1 MIEIKNLVKSF
12 PDRCILNDISVD
24 IKEGELFS
32 VIGPSGMG
40 KSTFIKCLIRLL
52 KPESGQIIVDGKD
65 IGSTSD
71 EFLLARVRRSF
82 GYLFQEGAL
91 FDSLTVLENVAFG
104 LKYLTDVPKGDYP
117 RIVKE
122 KLALVGL
129 ENVEHLKP
137 SELSVGMKKRVSL
150 ARSIA
155 AEPKY
160 MLYDEPT
167 TGLDPVTT
175 GMVKDLITDMR
186 KKLNITSIV
195 VTHDLSLALEI
206 SSRVAMLSDGKFVEV
221 SEPDTFRLST
231 NATVRQFM
239 DISHLLNRSDHKSD
253 GKKQ

>member
-1 MIEIKNLVKSF
+1 MIEIKNLSKAF
-12 PDRCILNDISVD
+12 GEKCIFNGVSVD

-32 VIGPSGMG
+32 VIGPSGIG

-52 KPESGQIIVDGKD
+52 KPDGGSIVVDGQD
-65 IGSTSD
+65 IAVTNN
-71 EFLLARVRRSF
+71 EFTLARVRRSF

-104 LKYLTDVPKGDYP
+104 LKYLTDVPRADYP

-129 ENVEHLKP
+129 KDVEQLKP

-175 GMVKDLITDMR
+175 GMVKELITDMR
-186 KKLNITSIV
+186 DKLGITSVV

-206 SSRVAMLSDGKFVEV
+206 SSRVAMLYDGKFAEV
-221 SEPDTFRLST
+221 AEPAKFRQSENP
-231 NATVRQFM
+231 AVKEFM
-239 DISHLLNRSDHKSD
+239 EISHLSRK
-253 GKKQ
+253 

>member
-1 MIEIKNLVKSF
+1 MIEIKKLNKAFGDKV
-12 PDRCILNDISVD
+12 ILEDISVD

-32 VIGPSGMG
+32 VIGPSGTG

-52 KPESGQIIVDGKD
+52 KPESGQIIVDGQD
-65 IGSTSD
+65 IGSTSN
-71 EFLLARVRRSF
+71 EFTLARVRRSF

-104 LKYLTDVPKGDYP
+104 LKYLTDIPKSDYP

-129 ENVEHLKP
+129 KDVEQLKP

-150 ARSIA
+150 ARSVA

-175 GMVKDLITDMR
+175 GMVKDLILDMR
-186 KKLNITSIV
+186 TKLNITSIV
-195 VTHDLSLALEI
+195 VTHDLTLALEI
-206 SSRVAMLSDGKFVEV
+206 SSRVAMLNGGKFVEV
-221 SEPDTFRLST
+221 SEPAKFRQSE
-231 NATVRQFM
+231 NKGVKEFM
-239 DISHLLNRSDHKSD
+239 EISHLSRTAD
-253 GKKQ
+253 GKDRK

>member
-1 MIEIKNLVKSF
+1 MIEIKDLVKNF
-12 PDRCILNDISVD
+12 PGRRVLDGISVE

-32 VIGPSGMG
+32 VTGPSGIG

-52 KPESGQIIVDGKD
+52 KPEGGRIIVDGQD
-65 IGSTSD
+65 IASTSN
-71 EFLLARVRRSF
+71 EFTLARVRRSF

-104 LKYLTDVPKGDYP
+104 LKYLTDVPRSDYP
-117 RIVKE
+117 RIVRE

-129 ENVEHLKP
+129 KDVEHLKP
-137 SELSVGMKKRVSL
+137 AELSVGMKKRVSL

-175 GMVKDLITDMR
+175 GMVKELIIDMR
-186 KKLNITSIV
+186 TKLKITSVV
-195 VTHDLSLALEI
+195 VTHDLTLALEI
-206 SSRVAMLSDGKFVEV
+206 SSRVAMLYDGKFVEV
-221 SEPDTFRLST
+221 GEPAHFRQSE
-231 NATVRQFM
+231 NKAVKEFM
-239 DISHLLNRSDHKSD
+239 EISHLSRK
-253 GKKQ
+253 

>member
-1 MIEIKNLVKSF
+1 MIEIKKLNKAFGEKV
-12 PDRCILNDISVD
+12 ILKDISVD

-52 KPESGQIIVDGKD
+52 KPESGQIIVDGQD
-65 IGSTSD
+65 IGSTVN
-71 EFLLARVRRSF
+71 EFTLAKVRRSF

-91 FDSLTVLENVAFG
+91 FDSLTVMENVAFG
-104 LKYLTDVPKGDYP
+104 LKYLTDIPKSDYP
-117 RIVKE
+117 RLVKE

-129 ENVEHLKP
+129 KDVEQLKP

-150 ARSIA
+150 ARSVA

-175 GMVKDLITDMR
+175 GMVKDLILDMR
-186 KKLNITSIV
+186 EKLKITSIV
-195 VTHDLSLALEI
+195 VTHDLNLALEI
-206 SSRVAMLSDGKFVEV
+206 SSRVAMLNNGEFVEV
-221 SEPDTFRLST
+221 SEPAKFRQSE
-231 NATVRQFM
+231 NKGVKEFM
-239 DISHLLNRSDHKSD
+239 EISHLSRTAG
-253 GKKQ
+253 GKDCK

>member
-1 MIEIKNLVKSF
+1 MIEIKKLNKAF
-12 PDRCILNDISVD
+12 GEKRILSDISVD

-52 KPESGQIIVDGKD
+52 RPDSGQIVVDGQD
-65 IGSTSD
+65 IASTKS
-71 EFLLARVRRSF
+71 EFLLAKVRRSF

-91 FDSLTVLENVAFG
+91 FDSLTVFENVSFG
-104 LKYLTDVPKGDYP
+104 LKYLTDKPKSDYP

-129 ENVEHLKP
+129 KDVEQLKP

-160 MLYDEPT
+160 ILYDEPT

-186 KKLNITSIV
+186 SKLGITSVV
-195 VTHDLSLALEI
+195 VTHDLKLALEI
-206 SSRVAMLSDGKFVEV
+206 SSRVAMLYNGEFVEV
-221 SEPDTFRLST
+221 GEPARFRQSENKAVKEFMEISGLS
-231 NATVRQFM
+231 RE
-239 DISHLLNRSDHKSD
+239 
-253 GKKQ
+253 

>member
-1 MIEIKNLVKSF
+1 MIEIKKLSKAF
-12 PDRCILNDISVD
+12 GEKHILKDISVD

-52 KPESGQIIVDGKD
+52 RPDSGQIVVDGQD
-65 IGSTSD
+65 IASTKN
-71 EFLLARVRRSF
+71 EFLLAKVRRSF

-91 FDSLTVLENVAFG
+91 FDSLTVFENVSFG
-104 LKYLTDVPKGDYP
+104 LKYLTDKPRSEYP

-129 ENVEHLKP
+129 KDVENLRP

-160 MLYDEPT
+160 ILYDEPT

-186 KKLNITSIV
+186 SKLGVTSVV
-195 VTHDLSLALEI
+195 VTHDLKLALEI
-206 SSRVAMLSDGKFVEV
+206 SSRVAMLYNGEFVEV
-221 SEPDTFRLST
+221 GEPAKFRQSENKSVKEFMEVSGLS
-231 NATVRQFM
+231 RE
-239 DISHLLNRSDHKSD
+239 
-253 GKKQ
+253 

>member
-1 MIEIKNLVKSF
+1 MIEIKKLSKAF
-12 PDRCILNDISVD
+12 GEKHILKDISVD

-52 KPESGQIIVDGKD
+52 RPDGGQIVVDGQD
-65 IGSTSD
+65 IASTKN
-71 EFLLARVRRSF
+71 EFLLAKVRRSF

-91 FDSLTVLENVAFG
+91 FDSLTVFENVSFG
-104 LKYLTDVPKGDYP
+104 LKYLTDKPRSEYPK
-117 RIVKE
+117 IVKE

-129 ENVEHLKP
+129 KDVENLRP

-160 MLYDEPT
+160 ILYDEPT

-186 KKLNITSIV
+186 SKLGITSVV
-195 VTHDLSLALEI
+195 VTHDLKLALEI
-206 SSRVAMLSDGKFVEV
+206 SSRVAMLYNGEFVEV
-221 SEPDTFRLST
+221 GEPAKFRQSENKSVKEFMEVSGLS
-231 NATVRQFM
+231 RE
-239 DISHLLNRSDHKSD
+239 
-253 GKKQ
+253 

>member
-1 MIEIKNLVKSF
+1 MIEIKKLNKAF
-12 PDRCILNDISVD
+12 GEKRILKDISVD

-52 KPESGQIIVDGKD
+52 RPDSGQIVVDGQD
-65 IGSTSD
+65 IASTRS
-71 EFLLARVRRSF
+71 EFLLAKVRRSF

-91 FDSLTVLENVAFG
+91 FDSLTVFENVSFG
-104 LKYLTDVPKGDYP
+104 LKYLTDKPKSDYP

-129 ENVEHLKP
+129 KDVENLRP

-160 MLYDEPT
+160 ILYDEPT

-186 KKLNITSIV
+186 SKLGITSVV
-195 VTHDLSLALEI
+195 VTHDLKLALEI
-206 SSRVAMLSDGKFVEV
+206 SSRVAMLYNGEFVEV
-221 SEPDTFRLST
+221 GEPAKFRQSENKSVKEFMEVSGLS
-231 NATVRQFM
+231 RE
-239 DISHLLNRSDHKSD
+239 
-253 GKKQ
+253 

>member
-1 MIEIKNLVKSF
+1 MIEIKDLSKAF
-12 PDRCILNDISVD
+12 GEKCIFDGVSVD

-52 KPESGQIIVDGKD
+52 RPDSGQIIVDGQD
-65 IGSTSD
+65 IASTSS
-71 EFLLARVRRSF
+71 ETTLARVRRNF

-91 FDSLTVLENVAFG
+91 FDSLTVMENVSFG
-104 LKYLTDVPKGDYP
+104 LKYLTDKPKSDYP

-129 ENVEHLKP
+129 KDVEHLKP

-186 KKLNITSIV
+186 DKLKMTSIV
-195 VTHDLSLALEI
+195 VTHDLKLALEI
-206 SSRVAMLSDGKFVEV
+206 SSRVAMLFKGEFVEV
-221 SEPDTFRLST
+221 GEPAKFRQSEDPEVKAFMEISDLS
-231 NATVRQFM
+231 R
-239 DISHLLNRSDHKSD
+239 K
-253 GKKQ
+253 

>member
-1 MIEIKNLVKSF
+1 MIEIRKLNKAF
-12 PDRCILNDISVD
+12 GEKRILTDISVD
-24 IKEGELFS
+24 IKDGELFS
-32 VIGPSGMG
+32 VIGPSGTG

-52 KPESGQIIVDGKD
+52 RPESGQIIVDGQD
-65 IGSTSD
+65 IASTSS
-71 EFLLARVRRSF
+71 EFTLAKVRRSF

-104 LKYLTDVPKGDYP
+104 LKYLTDIPRGEYP

-129 ENVEHLKP
+129 EDVEHLKP

-167 TGLDPVTT
+167 TGLDPITT

-186 KKLNITSIV
+186 AKLKITSIV
-195 VTHDLSLALEI
+195 VTHDLNLALEI
-206 SSRVAMLSDGKFVEV
+206 SSRVAMLFEGQFVEV
-221 SEPDTFRLST
+221 GEPAKFRQSE
-231 NATVRQFM
+231 NACVKEFM
-239 DISHLLNRSDHKSD
+239 EISHLSRE
-253 GKKQ
+253 

>member
-1 MIEIKNLVKSF
+1 MIEIKKLNKAF
-12 PDRCILNDISVD
+12 GEKRILKDISVD

-32 VIGPSGMG
+32 VIGPSGIG

-52 KPESGQIIVDGKD
+52 KPESGQIVVDGQD
-65 IGSTSD
+65 IASTSN
-71 EFLLARVRRSF
+71 EFTLAKVRRSF

-104 LKYLTDVPKGDYP
+104 LKYLTDIPKSEYP
-117 RIVKE
+117 RIVRE

-129 ENVEHLKP
+129 KDVENLKP

-150 ARSIA
+150 ARSVA

-160 MLYDEPT
+160 ILYDEPT

-186 KKLNITSIV
+186 AKLKVTSIV
-195 VTHDLSLALEI
+195 VTHDLNLALEI
-206 SSRVAMLSDGKFVEV
+206 SSRVAMLYGGEFVEV
-221 SEPDTFRLST
+221 SEPDKFRRSE
-231 NATVRQFM
+231 NKGVREFM
-239 DISHLLNRSDHKSD
+239 DISHLSRTGS
-253 GKKQ
+253 GKDLK

>member
-1 MIEIKNLVKSF
+1 MIEIKKLSKAF
-12 PDRCILNDISVD
+12 GEKRILSDISVD

-52 KPESGQIIVDGKD
+52 RPDSGQIVVDGQD
-65 IGSTSD
+65 IASTRS
-71 EFLLARVRRSF
+71 EFLLAKVRRSF

-91 FDSLTVLENVAFG
+91 FDSLTVFENVSFG
-104 LKYLTDVPKGDYP
+104 LKYLTDKPRSEYPK
-117 RIVKE
+117 IVKE

-129 ENVEHLKP
+129 KDVEHLKP

-160 MLYDEPT
+160 ILYDEPT

-186 KKLNITSIV
+186 AKLGITSVV
-195 VTHDLSLALEI
+195 VTHDLKLALEI
-206 SSRVAMLSDGKFVEV
+206 SSRVAMLYNGEFVEV
-221 SEPDTFRLST
+221 GEPAKFRQSENKAVKEFMEISGLS
-231 NATVRQFM
+231 RE
-239 DISHLLNRSDHKSD
+239 
-253 GKKQ
+253 